1 MHPRGRWPRS
11 NVQSIA
17 AATHIF
23 SHDVKAKEGEARS
36 VIDAGDRRGRSAVEF
51 ANEETI
57 RIYTRKAGG
66 VGEAR
71 IPSFRPV
78 DGDLDLV
85 RPHTT
90 NAHNYAPATAFGDFN
105 SVDALALKIV

>member
-1 MHPRGRWPRS
+1 MGEGRVPY
-11 NVQSIA
+11 VQSIA

-57 RIYTRKAGG
+57 RIYTRKAGR

-71 IPSFRPV
+71 TAQSTAIEISSGRILRMCITMPLQPLLASLFR
-78 DGDLDLV
+78 
-85 RPHTT
+85 
-90 NAHNYAPATAFGDFN
+90 
-105 SVDALALKIV
+105 VDALAIKIV